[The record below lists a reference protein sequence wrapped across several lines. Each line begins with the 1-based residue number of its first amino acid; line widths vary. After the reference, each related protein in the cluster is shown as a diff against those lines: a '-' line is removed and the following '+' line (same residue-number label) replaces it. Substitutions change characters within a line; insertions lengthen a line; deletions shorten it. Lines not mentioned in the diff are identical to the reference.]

1 MSETPRTL
9 GDVVMMHAKESD
21 MCGTREGLNLL
32 GLSHTTHHAAANM
45 YLAAL
50 AIIKRQDTELT
61 PALKDAE
68 RYRMK
73 RKIDMRRMQSTP
85 AYQGASESDKA
96 MMLKA
101 GLMSYDAAIDA
112 AIAAETTKEKS

>member
-68 RYRMK
+68 RYRWLRENVNWSSNLK
-73 RKIDMRRMQSTP
+73 ERM
-85 AYQGASESDKA
+85 YY
-96 MMLKA
+96 LKTVKNYTS
-101 GLMSYDAAIDA
+101 LDDAIDSE
-112 AIAAETTKEKS
+112 ITKEKS